1 MALAVLETE
10 NGFRR
15 LDGYEDLP
23 RLQAALEEAI
33 SDKGSPGRK
42 NSQEELLLRS
52 FQLDLHL
59 RQKIVL
65 IELKRGFG

>member
-15 LDGYEDLP
+15 LDGCEDLP

-33 SDKGSPGRK
+33 SD
-42 NSQEELLLRS
+42 EE
-52 FQLDLHL
+52 
-59 RQKIVL
+59 
-65 IELKRGFG
+65 